1 MTQSHPKVIKRYL
14 NRKLYD
20 TSDSCY
26 VTLEDI
32 SEMIKM
38 GEEVEIIDNTTKEDL
53 TAVTLAQ
60 IIFEEQKKKTNV
72 LPLKTFQDIIRGGS
86 EAIKE
91 IVTRGAKEIGSVR
104 EFVDGK
110 VMPAMNNLNAMPAVR
125 EHMEITRYSLNR
137 IYRLDP
143 SHFEPIINVLVQ
155 RVASAEGS
163 PRFQI
168 ESQGQTAAMAGTN
181 WRSPA
186 FAEVFVY
193 VHPSGRGRG
202 WGKSVVSACT
212 AALLEERLRPLYMVD
227 EGNQASIQIAEGLG
241 YVDSGL
247 LESVSEGQLKQL

>member
-1 MTQSHPKVIKRYL
+1 MTQSHPKVIKRYQ

-104 EFVDGK
+104 EFVDDR
-110 VMPAMNNLNAMPAVR
+110 VVPAMNNLSAMPAVR
-125 EHMEITRYSLNR
+125 EHMEQLAK
-137 IYRLDP
+137 
-143 SHFEPIINVLVQ
+143 
-155 RVASAEGS
+155 RVDHLEKKLSAIER
-163 PRFQI
+163 RF
-168 ESQGQTAAMAGTN
+168 
-181 WRSPA
+181 R
-186 FAEVFVY
+186 
-193 VHPSGRGRG
+193 
-202 WGKSVVSACT
+202 
-212 AALLEERLRPLYMVD
+212 
-227 EGNQASIQIAEGLG
+227 
-241 YVDSGL
+241 
-247 LESVSEGQLKQL
+247 

>member
-1 MTQSHPKVIKRYL
+1 MTQSHPKVIKRYQ

-86 EAIKE
+86 EAIRE

-104 EFVDGK
+104 EFVDDK
-110 VMPAMNNLNAMPAVR
+110 VMPAVNNISEIPAVR
-125 EHMEITRYSLNR
+125 NDIETLLKRIEHLEKKISAMERKL
-137 IYRLDP
+137 P
-143 SHFEPIINVLVQ
+143 
-155 RVASAEGS
+155 
-163 PRFQI
+163 
-168 ESQGQTAAMAGTN
+168 
-181 WRSPA
+181 
-186 FAEVFVY
+186 
-193 VHPSGRGRG
+193 
-202 WGKSVVSACT
+202 
-212 AALLEERLRPLYMVD
+212 
-227 EGNQASIQIAEGLG
+227 
-241 YVDSGL
+241 
-247 LESVSEGQLKQL
+247 